1 MSLAAREAVSSTAIE
16 VENLVKSFGIFY
28 ALRNLSLHVQTG
40 ECLTIFGPNGA
51 GKTTFL
57 RILSALSRPTSGE
70 VRILGLSLKEKSAAI
85 QRQLGVIGHQTFLY
99 DDLTAAENLLFYARL
114 YDVPSPR
121 ARLEQL
127 LTEVGLERRAND
139 RVRSFSRGMQ
149 QRLAIARAMLH
160 DPGILFL
167 DEPYT
172 GLDQHAA
179 MMLTNWLQKLR
190 NERRTILLVTHDLS
204 QGLAMADRIAV
215 FLQGRIIWEEKTER
229 VAAENFQQTYFEL
242 IARGTK

>member
-1 MSLAAREAVSSTAIE
+1 MSFAAREATSATAIQ
-16 VENLVKSFGIFY
+16 VADLVKNYGTFY
-28 ALRNLSLHVQTG
+28 ALRGVSLRVEVG

-57 RILSALSRPTSGE
+57 RILSALTRPTSGE
-70 VRILGLSLKEKSAAI
+70 VRFHGDSLSEKPSALR
-85 QRQLGVIGHQTFLY
+85 RQLGVIGHQTFLY

-114 YDVPSPR
+114 YEVAEPQQR
-121 ARLEQL
+121 IAQL
-127 LTEVGLERRAND
+127 LAEVGLERRAND

-190 NERRTILLVTHDLS
+190 TERRTILLVTHDLA
-204 QGLAMADRIAV
+204 QGLAMADRVAI
-215 FLQGRIIWEEKTER
+215 FLQGRIIWQER
-229 VAAENFQQTYFEL
+229 AVNIAAENFQQTYFEL
-242 IARGTK
+242 IARGGK

>member
-1 MSLAAREAVSSTAIE
+1 MSLAAHEATTSAAIE
-16 VENLVKSFGIFY
+16 VENLTKSFGTFY
-28 ALRNLSLHVQTG
+28 ALRGISLRVPAG

-51 GKTTFL
+51 GKTTLL

-70 VRILGLSLKEKSAAI
+70 VRLLGLSLKDKSLAI

-121 ARLEQL
+121 ARLEL
-127 LTEVGLERRAND
+127 LLAEVGLERRAND
-139 RVRSFSRGMQ
+139 RVRSLSRGMQ

-179 MMLTNWLQKLR
+179 MMLTNWLRKLR
-190 NERRTILLVTHDLS
+190 GERRTILLVTHDLS
-204 QGLAMADRIAV
+204 QGLAMADRVAV
-215 FLQGRIIWEEKTER
+215 FFQGRILWEERAEH
-229 VAAENFQQTYFEL
+229 VAGESFQQTYFDL
-242 IARGTK
+242 IARGSK